1 MSESF
6 SSPKPC
12 SPCMT
17 PAPTLVALGSV
28 NAFWRLAVVATAI
41 EKVQAMSL
49 EATFLGV
56 SGNMSLTVACHV
68 S

>member
-1 MSESF
+1 
-6 SSPKPC
+6 
-12 SPCMT
+12 MT